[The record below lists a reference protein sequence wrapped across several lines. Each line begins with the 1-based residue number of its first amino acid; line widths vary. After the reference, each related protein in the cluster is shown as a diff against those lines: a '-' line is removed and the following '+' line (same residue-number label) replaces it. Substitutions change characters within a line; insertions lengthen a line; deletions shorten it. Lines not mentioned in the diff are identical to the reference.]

1 MKQIRKGVAVIS
13 KSKEEYLLERYRKV
27 ATIWVENP
35 YLKYGEIARLARIGD
50 STFYDY
56 RHDERFMAIYKE
68 LCQEKY
74 KELESVA
81 MNKLGEMAAAG
92 NWNAVKYILDGVGY
106 KPEDKTKVAIES
118 APSINLTIGE

>member
-1 MKQIRKGVAVIS
+1 MS
-13 KSKEEYLLERYRKV
+13 KSKEQYLLDRYRKV

-35 YLKYGEIARLARIGD
+35 YLKYGEIAKLARIGD

-56 RHDERFMAIYKE
+56 RHDDRFMAIYKE
-68 LCQEKY
+68 LCQQKY

-81 MNKLGEMAAAG
+81 MKKLGEMAKEG

-106 KPEDKTKVAIES
+106 KPEDKTKLSVEA
-118 APSINLTIGE
+118 APSIEISIK

>member
-1 MKQIRKGVAVIS
+1 MS
-13 KSKEEYLLERYRKV
+13 KSKEQYLLERYRKV

-35 YLKYGEIARLARIGD
+35 YLKYGEIAKLAKIGD
-50 STFYDY
+50 STFYGY

-68 LCQEKY
+68 LCQQKY

-106 KPEDKTKVAIES
+106 KPEDKTKVSVEADS
-118 APSINLTIGE
+118 AINLTIGK

>member
-1 MKQIRKGVAVIS
+1 MGKT
-13 KSKEEYLLERYRKV
+13 KEQYLLNRYRKV
-27 ATIWVENP
+27 AMIWVENP
-35 YLKYGEIARLARIGD
+35 YLKYGEIAKLAKIGD

-56 RHDERFMAIYKE
+56 RHDDRFMAIYKE
-68 LCQEKY
+68 LCQQKY

-106 KPEDKTKVAIES
+106 KPEDKTKVSVEA
-118 APSINLTIGE
+118 APSIEISIK

>member
-1 MKQIRKGVAVIS
+1 MS
-13 KSKEEYLLERYRKV
+13 KSKEQYLLDRYRKV

-35 YLKYGEIARLARIGD
+35 YLKYGEIAKLAKIGD

-56 RHDERFMAIYKE
+56 RHDDRFMAIYKE
-68 LCQEKY
+68 LCQQKY

-106 KPEDKTKVAIES
+106 KPEDKTKVSVEA
-118 APSINLTIGE
+118 APSIEISIK

>member
-1 MKQIRKGVAVIS
+1 MGKT
-13 KSKEEYLLERYRKV
+13 KEQYLLDRYKKV
-27 ATIWVENP
+27 AMIWVENP
-35 YLKYGEIARLARIGD
+35 YLKYGEIAKLAKIGD

-56 RHDERFMAIYKE
+56 RHDDRFMAIYKE
-68 LCQEKY
+68 LCQQKY

-106 KPEDKTKVAIES
+106 KPEDKTKVSVEA
-118 APSINLTIGE
+118 APSIEISIK

>member
-1 MKQIRKGVAVIS
+1 MS

>member
-1 MKQIRKGVAVIS
+1 MS
-13 KSKEEYLLERYRKV
+13 KSKEQYLLDRYRKV

-35 YLKYGEIARLARIGD
+35 YLKYGEIAKLAKIGN

-56 RHDERFMAIYKE
+56 RHDDRFMAIYKE
-68 LCQEKY
+68 LCQQKY

-81 MNKLGEMAAAG
+81 MKKLGEMAEAG

-106 KPEDKTKVAIES
+106 KPEDKTKLSVEA
-118 APSINLTIGE
+118 APSIEISIK